1 MTWFAIRKG
10 QHFRLSMD
18 KTGTKGVSVTMN
30 KFTFRDFVIPHLI
43 RMALLCKISGRGKIF
58 VNLNVKQMWENIE
71 RTAS

>member
-1 MTWFAIRKG
+1 
-10 QHFRLSMD
+10 MD

-43 RMALLCKISGRGKIF
+43 RMALLFKILGRGKIS

-71 RTAS
+71 RTAG